1 MKSVFSD
8 NCLRQ
13 FWDIFDA
20 IILCFK
26 EQLLMAQKPF
36 YLFLFI
42 HKPYKSLYQNFKHFL
57 KQFES
62 NFKYNFTYKLAAYY
76 IGT

>member
-1 MKSVFSD
+1 
-8 NCLRQ
+8 
-13 FWDIFDA
+13 
-20 IILCFK
+20 
-26 EQLLMAQKPF
+26 MAQKPS